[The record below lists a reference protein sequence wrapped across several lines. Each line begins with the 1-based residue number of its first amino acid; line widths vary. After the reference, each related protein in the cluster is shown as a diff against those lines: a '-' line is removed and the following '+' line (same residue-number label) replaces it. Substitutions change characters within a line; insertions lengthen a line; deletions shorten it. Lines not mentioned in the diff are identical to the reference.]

1 MSFCKVY
8 ATEGP
13 QARKIESTDEGT
25 IREMMTKKKNGD
37 DGDDVAVGMAMGGAV
52 GAWAVS

>member
-37 DGDDVAVGMAMGGAV
+37 DGDDVAVGMAMGGVV